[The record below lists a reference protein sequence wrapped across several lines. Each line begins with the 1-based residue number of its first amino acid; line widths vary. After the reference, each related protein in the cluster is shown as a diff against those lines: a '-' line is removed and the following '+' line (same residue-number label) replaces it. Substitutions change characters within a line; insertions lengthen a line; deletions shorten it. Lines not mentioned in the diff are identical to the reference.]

1 MHQASI
7 VMNLK
12 KKKKHMKHL
21 RAHNGADR
29 GPGDIQGTQM
39 FGFGI
44 PWNWHAEVKLG
55 SLTNDWKIK
64 TAGAQL

>member
-1 MHQASI
+1 
-7 VMNLK
+7 
-12 KKKKHMKHL
+12 MKHL

-29 GPGDIQGTQM
+29 GPGDIQGTQT

-55 SLTNDWKIK
+55 SLTNDWKTK